1 MKHKLLSITTLFV
14 ITAIT
19 LVACATPA
27 QDGDVKTLPAV
38 DGFFGNGTSTEYK
51 PPSTSNNAYGIADTS
66 VMPVVAPDFSGGA
79 GGDGQVAQE
88 APAAPADQASQ
99 ASADRLVIKTAV
111 LSIVVDDTG
120 KTVADITRLAES
132 LGGYVVS
139 LNTAKSTYGPQAQVA
154 ESASMTIRVP
164 SAKLDDTLNQLKGYA
179 VDVNNESVSGQDV
192 TSEYTDLQSRLTN
205 LEAAEKQL
213 QSIME
218 EATKTEDVLAVYNQ
232 LVATREQIEVIKG
245 QMKYYS
251 ESAAMSAITLDIQ
264 PNIATQPI
272 EVGGWHPEG
281 TVKQALADTLHFLQ
295 NATDDLI
302 YFSIARLPFLLIFGI
317 PALLLLRWAIRRSR
331 KPANKPVEP
340 APVAGTD

>member
-1 MKHKLLSITTLFV
+1 MKRNLFLILTALVILAVVLGACSTSLS
-14 ITAIT
+14 
-19 LVACATPA
+19 A
-27 QDGDVKTLPAV
+27 QSNDGGLKNQPVT
-38 DGFFGNGTSTEYK
+38 DGFYDTGVSTQNK
-51 PPSTSNNAYGIADTS
+51 PPEAFSIPADAS
-66 VMPVVAPDFSGGA
+66 APPNFSYAGGGA
-79 GGDGQVAQE
+79 AGEAQQAPVTVDQSSQGQAGV
-88 APAAPADQASQ
+88 
-99 ASADRLVIKTAV
+99 DRLVIKTAN
-111 LSIVVDDTG
+111 LSIVVDDTA

-139 LNTAKSTYGPQAQVA
+139 LNTTKSTYGPQAQVA
-154 ESASMTIRVP
+154 EQASMTIRVP

-179 VDVNNESVSGQDV
+179 VDVNNESVAGQDV

-272 EVGGWHPEG
+272 EVGGWRPEG
-281 TVKQALADTLHFLQ
+281 VAKQALADTVRFLQ
-295 NATDDLI
+295 NFTDDVI
-302 YFSIARLPFLLIFGI
+302 YFAIARLPFLLIFGI
-317 PALLLLRWAIRRSR
+317 PALLLLRWAWRRSR
-331 KPANKPVEP
+331 KATVKPEP
-340 APVAGTD
+340 VATAGTD